1 MKYNG
6 SFLDDSR
13 IGFSDKY
20 ISINKTNSEIS
31 SFLNVE
37 KGSPVLIMEE
47 IYYTNNGEPF
57 YFTKNFY
64 HYKHAQFFL
73 QS

>member
-1 MKYNG
+1 M
-6 SFLDDSR
+6 
-13 IGFSDKY
+13 
-20 ISINKTNSEIS
+20 S